1 MKRSRFHL
9 AVRHPFR
16 HWVNAF
22 FEGWYVRGDAMSSDR
37 ARLLCLNYTANITAN
52 LIGGTFF
59 TGLLLYMQASDS
71 FIGAMTMISVGA
83 NMLQVLAPM
92 LLERF
97 PRRKKILTVLR
108 VVLQVFNILIIGFIP
123 IFPIAQRAKLVL
135 VTLSVLITNLINAL
149 ISPGTSIWHIQSVP
163 PHQRNAYFTRV
174 TMTVGA
180 VVAVANLLG
189 SKLVDSCRA
198 AGNEYAGLLALRL
211 IAFALV
217 VLDTIV
223 FMRRIREYPYGQH
236 RTRFSIHSLFVLP
249 LREKRYL
256 KTIIIAVMWHF
267 SANIPGPFFQVYL
280 LKDLGVNYS
289 YIMLVNL
296 FNLPAVI
303 LLTPV
308 WSRLLRRLTWFQA
321 LATAMSFYLLHYLM
335 LSLVT
340 GTTMYLYP
348 IACILAFVMAPGI
361 NLSFTNIPY
370 INMPAENQ
378 TVYMGFYT
386 AVCNLAAL
394 AGVGAGRALVGNTH
408 GLSFDVFGLLIS
420 NKQYVLWL
428 TALAMI
434 IGVIVIY
441 ALDRSLRRQERLE
454 EDVA

>member
-1 MKRSRFHL
+1 
-9 AVRHPFR
+9 
-16 HWVNAF
+16 
-22 FEGWYVRGDAMSSDR
+22 
-37 ARLLCLNYTANITAN
+37 
-52 LIGGTFF
+52 
-59 TGLLLYMQASDS
+59 
-71 FIGAMTMISVGA
+71 
-83 NMLQVLAPM
+83 
-92 LLERF
+92 
-97 PRRKKILTVLR
+97 
-108 VVLQVFNILIIGFIP
+108 
-123 IFPIAQRAKLVL
+123 
-135 VTLSVLITNLINAL
+135 
-149 ISPGTSIWHIQSVP
+149 
-163 PHQRNAYFTRV
+163 
-174 TMTVGA
+174 MTVGA

-198 AGNEYAGLLALRL
+198 AGNEYAGLLTLRL

-217 VLDTIV
+217 VLDTFV
-223 FMRRIREYPYGQH
+223 CMRRIREYPYEQ
-236 RTRFSIHSLFVLP
+236 RKTRFSIRSLFVLP
-249 LREKRYL
+249 FREKRYL
-256 KTIIIAVMWHF
+256 KTIIIAFMWHF
-267 SANIPGPFFQVYL
+267 SANIPGPFYQVYL

-289 YIMLVNL
+289 YVMLVNL

-321 LATAMSFYLLHYLM
+321 LATAMAFYLLHYLM

-394 AGVGAGRALVGNTH
+394 AGVGAGRALVGHTH
-408 GLSFDVFGLLIS
+408 GLSFSVFGLLIS

-434 IGVIVIY
+434 VGVTVIY
-441 ALDRSLRRQERLE
+441 SLDRSLRRQERFE
-454 EDVA
+454 EDAA